1 MSNVVIRVQNVAKNY
16 RRNEV
21 LKDIDFNVHSGEIYG
36 IIGMSGSGKTTLLNT
51 LIGFIEPDYG
61 DIMFK
66 LEHLLEFKDNEETQF
81 RSVFK
86 NLNDVKRTFG
96 FAAQTPSFYENLTT
110 AENLEYFGRMY
121 GLSRD
126 VRRTNAEILI
136 KLMRLEDSTDVK
148 AQNLSGGMQK
158 RMDIACALIHDPKVL
173 ILDEPT
179 ADLDPLL
186 RREMWE
192 LIKKINNKGTTIL
205 MASHF
210 LDEIESLCDRV
221 GILLDGKIVKSGTPD
236 ELKNFYTKDEEIHVQ
251 TSPGRYDVLINKLH
265 GQEKKLNINRII
277 NKGHKLVIYSLE
289 AEQVLHYLLH
299 IIEKTDES
307 LLDVYVNKPSL
318 EEAFESLIKESRKK
332 AEEKKD
338 D

>member
-1 MSNVVIRVQNVAKNY
+1 MSEVVIRFQNVAKSFGHKT
-16 RRNEV
+16 V
-21 LKDIDFNVHSGEIYG
+21 LKDVTFEVRSGEVFG

-51 LIGFIEPDYG
+51 LIGFLQPDYG
-61 DIMFK
+61 DIRFR
-66 LEHLLEFKDNEETQF
+66 LEHLLEFEEDEETQY

-86 NLNDVKRTFG
+86 NLDDVKRTFG
-96 FAAQTPSFYENLTT
+96 FAAQTPSFYENLTPV
-110 AENLEYFGRMY
+110 ENLEYFGRMY
-121 GLSRD
+121 GLSKD
-126 VRRTNAEILI
+126 VRKTNADILLH
-136 KLMRLEDSTDVK
+136 LMRLQSSKNVLAK
-148 AQNLSGGMQK
+148 NLSGGMQK
-158 RMDIACALIHDPKVL
+158 RLDIACALIHDPKVL

-221 GILLDGKIVKSGTPD
+221 GILFDGVILKSGTPD
-236 ELKNFYTKDEEIHVQ
+236 ELKNVYTHDEEIHIQ
-251 TSPGRYDVLINKLH
+251 TSPGRYDLLINYLKA
-265 GQEKKLNINRII
+265 QQKKLNITRII
-277 NKGHKLVIYSLE
+277 NKGHKLVIYTLS
-289 AEQVLHYLLH
+289 AEKVLHFLLH
-299 IIEKTDES
+299 GIEKLDES

-332 AEEKKD
+332 KD
-338 D
+338 

>member
-1 MSNVVIRVQNVAKNY
+1 MSSVVIRFKNVAKAFKHNQ
-16 RRNEV
+16 V
-21 LKDIDFNVHSGEIYG
+21 LKNVTFDVHSGEIFG

-51 LIGFIEPDYG
+51 LIGFLEPDYG
-61 DIMFK
+61 SIKFK
-66 LEHLLEFKDNEETQF
+66 LEHLLEFKEDEDAQF
-81 RSVFK
+81 RPVFK
-86 NLNDVKRTFG
+86 NINDVKRTFG
-96 FAAQTPSFYENLTT
+96 FAAQSPSFYENLTLM
-110 AENLEYFGRMY
+110 ENLEYFGRMY
-121 GLSRD
+121 GLSKD
-126 VRRTNAEILI
+126 VRRTNAEILL
-136 KLMRLEDSTDVK
+136 KLMRLEDSRDVLAK
-148 AQNLSGGMQK
+148 NLSGGMQK
-158 RMDIACALIHDPKVL
+158 RLDIACALVHDPKVL

-221 GILLDGKIVKSGTPD
+221 GILLEGTIVKCGTPD
-236 ELKNFYTKDEEIHVQ
+236 ELKNFYTQDEEIHIQ
-251 TSPGRYDVLINKLH
+251 CSPGRYDVLINKLH

-277 NKGHKLVIYSLE
+277 NKGHKLVVYTLD
-289 AEQVLHYLLH
+289 AEKVLHFLLH

-318 EEAFESLIKESRKK
+318 EEAFESLIKQSRKE
-332 AEEKKD
+332 AQKD
-338 D
+338 A